1 MLLWL
6 VLFFLVIALVM
17 FVHKVIWKRAMEK
30 KLGRKVQDRELT
42 SISAWMDEKPKTDQ
56 SKTGK

>member
-17 FVHKVIWKRAMEK
+17 FVHKLVMKSRMRK
-30 KLGRKVQDRELT
+30 HLGRDVEDRELT
-42 SISAWMDEKPKTDQ
+42 SISAWMEDNKDSDQ
-56 SKTGK
+56 AQK